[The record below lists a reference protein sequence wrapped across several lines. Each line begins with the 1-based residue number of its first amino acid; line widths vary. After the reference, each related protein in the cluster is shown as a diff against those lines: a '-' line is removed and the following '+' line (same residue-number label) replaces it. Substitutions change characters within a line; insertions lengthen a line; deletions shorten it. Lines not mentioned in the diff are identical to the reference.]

1 MPSTLEVDALK
12 NSGGTKTLAEV
23 SGGEF
28 VWGANVPSGTMR
40 YFNSATYTTASTP
53 PYSSPGHVNWAD
65 SQLSITVPAAD
76 VANCSKFYISVQ
88 SGMNVNP
95 STHVQVGIRI
105 ARFIGTS
112 TSATVVGWNDAIGM
126 NGDYTLFPNGNI
138 FAIDSSLG
146 TGDHTYKYQYRHGQ
160 SADNHATS
168 IAYHRVAGC
177 INYITVI
184 GIA

>member
-1 MPSTLEVDALK
+1 MPSAVETDALR
-12 NSGGTKTLAEV
+12 NLGGTKVLAEV
-23 SGGEF
+23 SGGEWA
-28 VWGANVPSGTMR
+28 WGANVPSGTMR

-53 PYSSPGHVNWAD
+53 PFSSPGPNWAD

-146 TGDHTYKYQYRHGQ
+146 TGDHTYKYQYADGQ
-160 SADNHATS
+160 GSYAAT
-168 IAYHRVAGC
+168 IAYHGVAGSS
-177 INYITVI
+177 NYITVI